1 MKTDTVNCIYQY
13 DGDDTDY
20 LSSYSVIDEGAR
32 RLSVSWISYGQHFF
46 NSILV
51 LENHT

>member
-1 MKTDTVNCIYQY
+1 MYQY

-20 LSSYSVIDEGAR
+20 LSSYTDSDDSED
-32 RLSVSWISYGQHFF
+32 SVSWISYGQHFF

-51 LENHT
+51 LDSPVNNVQFE